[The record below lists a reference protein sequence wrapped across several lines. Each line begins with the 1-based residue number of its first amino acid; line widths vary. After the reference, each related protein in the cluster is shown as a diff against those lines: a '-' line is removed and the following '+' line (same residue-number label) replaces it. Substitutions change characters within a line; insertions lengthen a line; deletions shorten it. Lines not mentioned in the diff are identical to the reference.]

1 MGANVY
7 SAGEEMDL
15 NALKVRCNGVELN
28 VPSRVV
34 SGDKSEG
41 NIPFTLE
48 IPHVAVSG
56 NTTLEFAA
64 EAATNLY
71 GLRLFSVK
79 LEAE

>member
-7 SAGEEMDL
+7 DAGEEMDL
-15 NALKVRCNGVELN
+15 NALKVRCNGVELD

-34 SGDKSEG
+34 SGDRSEG
-41 NIPFTLE
+41 NLPFSLE
-48 IPHVAVSG
+48 IPHVAVSN

-64 EAATNLY
+64 EATTNTY

-79 LEAE
+79 LETE